1 MYDPEVNGLSA
12 VTAWGRH
19 LDSEEAFVLL
29 AGDAWLFERDET
41 GMVTARKL
49 QPGTVYLVETGTR
62 HTIILREGASVFI
75 AENRDMDNSV
85 TEPMTP
91 EERQELEAACAD

>member
-1 MYDPEVNGLSA
+1 MLLS
-12 VTAWGRH
+12 
-19 LDSEEAFVLL
+19 
-29 AGDAWLFERDET
+29 GDAWLFERDEA
-41 GMVTARKL
+41 GAVTARKL
-49 QPGTVYLVETGTR
+49 QSKAVYLVEIGVR
-62 HTIILREGASVFI
+62 HAIILREGASVFI